1 MGQSDFVRQVGGR
14 RLPQLGSVHTTP
26 ALEGAEARQVRNF
39 ERPITKARWMTTE
52 PFYLSVPSDK
62 VVPTTGQWVKVK
74 SKLQAAAKLAA
85 SSTALKSRVDADSR
99 LAATALF
106 GALPSPPRVL
116 AD

>member
-1 MGQSDFVRQVGGR
+1 M
-14 RLPQLGSVHTTP
+14 HTTP

-39 ERPITKARWMTTE
+39 ERPITKERCRWVTTE

-85 SSTALKSRVDADSR
+85 SSTALKSRVDAGSR

-106 GALPSPPRVL
+106 GALPSPPPRVL

>member
-1 MGQSDFVRQVGGR
+1 M
-14 RLPQLGSVHTTP
+14 
-26 ALEGAEARQVRNF
+26 RNF
-39 ERPITKARWMTTE
+39 ERPTTKERWVTTDGAIL
-52 PFYLSVPSDK
+52 LSVPSDK